1 MDQHR
6 RYRAGIQAN
15 PDRPFA
21 GIAFARRRPDRRN
34 QARQAMMTLKV
45 NGQDHQVDA
54 DPDTPLLY
62 VLRDDL
68 ELNAAKFGCGLGQC
82 GSCTVIV
89 DGKAV
94 LSCVTPL
101 LLLEGRQVTTLEG
114 LGTAEAPAPIQ
125 RAFIEEQAA
134 QCGYCIAG
142 MMMRAQALLQRNS
155 KPTDEQIRAEL
166 EPHLCRCG
174 THMRILRA
182 VHRAIRLMD
191 TADASSATQGS
202 AP

>member
-1 MDQHR
+1 
-6 RYRAGIQAN
+6 
-15 PDRPFA
+15 
-21 GIAFARRRPDRRN
+21 
-34 QARQAMMTLKV
+34 MMTLKV
-45 NGQDHQVDA
+45 NGHDYRIDA

-82 GSCTVIV
+82 GACTVMV

-101 LLLEGRQVTTLEG
+101 LLLEGKQVTTLEG
-114 LGTAEAPAPIQ
+114 LGSAKVPAPIQ
-125 RAFIEEQAA
+125 RAFMEEQAA

-142 MMMRAQALLQRNS
+142 MMMRAQALLQKNA
-155 KPTDEQIRAEL
+155 KPTDDEIRAEL

-182 VHRAIRLMD
+182 VHRAAHLMQ
-191 TADASSATQGS
+191 TADASTVQRSAQ
-202 AP
+202 

>member
-1 MDQHR
+1 M
-6 RYRAGIQAN
+6 AIS
-15 PDRPFA
+15 
-21 GIAFARRRPDRRN
+21 
-34 QARQAMMTLKV
+34 LKV
-45 NGQDHQVDA
+45 NGRTHVVDVA
-54 DPDTPLLY
+54 PDTPLLY
-62 VLRDDL
+62 VLRDEL

-89 DGKAV
+89 DGEAV

-101 LLLEGRQVTTLEG
+101 LLLEGKQVTTLEG
-114 LGTAEAPAPIQ
+114 LGTIEAPAPIQ

-174 THMRILRA
+174 TQMRILRA

-191 TADASSATQGS
+191 TADASSVTQGS